1 MNRALRTLALPTALA
16 TVLALAAC
24 GSNTDSTTAPA
35 PAATA

>member
-16 TVLALAAC
+16 TVLTLAAC
-24 GSNTDSTTAPA
+24 GSTTDSTTSPG